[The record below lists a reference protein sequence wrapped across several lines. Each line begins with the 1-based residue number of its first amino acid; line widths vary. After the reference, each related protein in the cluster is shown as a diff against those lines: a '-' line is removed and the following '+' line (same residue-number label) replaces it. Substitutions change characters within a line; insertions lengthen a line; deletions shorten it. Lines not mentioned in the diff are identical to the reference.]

1 MNERLYII
9 YKVYLN
15 LLQIIQIFT
24 DCFLNLSIQ
33 VRSICEN
40 PGNLW

>member
-9 YKVYLN
+9 YKVCLN
-15 LLQIIQIFT
+15 LPQITPIFT
-24 DCFLNLSIQ
+24 DCVLNLSIQ